1 MTRRTEW
8 VVWGVSFVVAVST
21 IVGMRTGVRVQSM
34 APSSPTSPASVMMFD
49 GEHFDSLTQ
58 HIVDHDPFRVDHHP
72 AAVAF
77 GEQAP
82 SAAPAVVTPSPL
94 RALALRGVVGGPPW
108 QAVLAGVPNRNGNV
122 VVREGDT
129 LAGLRVVRTRRESV
143 VLQGRDT
150 VLTLTLT
157 HTWQ

>member
-1 MTRRTEW
+1 
-8 VVWGVSFVVAVST
+8 
-21 IVGMRTGVRVQSM
+21 
-34 APSSPTSPASVMMFD
+34 MMFD
-49 GEHFDSLTQ
+49 GGHFDSLTQ
-58 HIVDHDPFRVDHHP
+58 NIVDYDPFRVDHRP

-77 GEQAP
+77 GEPAP
-82 SAAPAVVTPSPL
+82 SVTPAAPAPSPL
-94 RALALRGVVGGPPW
+94 RTLALRGVVGGPPW

-129 LAGLRVVRTRRESV
+129 LAGLRVVRTRRGSV

-157 HTWQ
+157 QTWQ